1 MDIAWE
7 IGLMRLI
14 YFSPVSWLSFT
25 QRPHKYVQ
33 WFHERTGGNVLWVEP
48 YATRLPVW
56 RDFQSSKNKLQKNFD
71 SISVKDVPKWLT
83 ITRARALPIEPLP
96 GSGLVNGLLW
106 NQLFE
111 QIDLFLKKGDCQ
123 IVVGKPSELAL
134 QVLDRHPDIYSTY
147 DAMDDFPA
155 FYHGLSRQSMTRRE
169 KDIAKRVSRVLVS
182 STMLVERFSRLRS
195 VPVIALNACA
205 IESLPFMSEKT
216 EKSVQIVLGYVGTI
230 GHWFDWKL
238 VFSLAQTNPSMRIH
252 LVGPIYTKLPANIPS
267 NIKIF
272 PACDHASAIQW
283 MQSFSVGLIPFIKNE
298 LTASVDPI
306 KYYEYFA
313 LGLPVLSTRFGEMAL
328 RDGRPGVF
336 LIDSQDDLVVQVE
349 AALTYKYCIE
359 EINIFRIENSW
370 ESRFNKTD
378 FIAAQ

>member
-1 MDIAWE
+1 
-7 IGLMRLI
+7 MRMV
-14 YFSPVSWLSFT
+14 YFSPVPWFSFA

-56 RDFQSSKNKLQKNFD
+56 RDFQTNKSKLRHSSS
-71 SISVKDVPKWLT
+71 SINVNYAPEWLT
-83 ITRARALPIEPLP
+83 VTRAYALPIEPLP
-96 GSGLVNGLLW
+96 GSGRINGLLW
-106 NQLFE
+106 NRLFQ
-111 QIDLFLKKGDCQ
+111 QIDLFLKNGDSQ

-134 QVLDRHPDIYSTY
+134 QVLQRHPDIHSIY

-155 FYHGLSRQSMTRRE
+155 FYHGFSRQSMARRE
-169 KDIAKRVSRVLVS
+169 KAIAERVSRVLVS
-182 STMLVERFSRLRS
+182 STMLAERFSRLRS
-195 VPVIALNACA
+195 TPVIVLNACA

-216 EKSVQIVLGYVGTI
+216 EKPVQTVLGYVGTI
-230 GHWFDWKL
+230 GHWFDWEL
-238 VFSLAQTNPSMRIH
+238 VFSLAQNNPSMRIR
-252 LVGPIYTKLPANIPS
+252 LVGPIYTAPPAGVPLNIEL
-267 NIKIF
+267 F

-283 MQSFSVGLIPFIKNE
+283 MQGFTVGLIPFIKNE

-336 LIDSQDDLVVQVE
+336 LIDSPDNLAAHVD
-349 AALTYKYCIE
+349 AALAYKYRIE
-359 EINIFRIENSW
+359 DINIFRIENSW
-370 ESRFNKTD
+370 ESRFNRID
-378 FIAAQ
+378 SAVVL

>member
-1 MDIAWE
+1 M
-7 IGLMRLI
+7 
-14 YFSPVSWLSFT
+14 
-25 QRPHKYVQ
+25 
-33 WFHERTGGNVLWVEP
+33 WVEP

-56 RDFQSSKNKLQKNFD
+56 RDFQGSKNKLRKSSN
-71 SISVKDVPKWLT
+71 SISVNDIPKWLT
-83 ITRARALPIEPLP
+83 TTNVRALPIEPLP
-96 GSGLVNGLLW
+96 GSGFINRILW

-111 QIDLFLKKGDCQ
+111 QIDLFLEEGDCQ
-123 IVVGKPSELAL
+123 IVVGKPSELAI
-134 QVLDRHPDIYSTY
+134 QVLDRYPDIHSTY

-155 FYHGLSRQSMTRRE
+155 FYHGISRQSMTRRE
-169 KDIAKRVSRVLVS
+169 KDVAERVCRVLVS
-182 STMLVERFSRLRS
+182 STMLAERFSRLRS

-205 IESLPFMSEKT
+205 IESLPFMADKT
-216 EKSVQIVLGYVGTI
+216 EKTVQTILGYVGTI
-230 GHWFDWKL
+230 GYWFDWQL

-252 LVGPIYTKLPANIPS
+252 LIGPIYTKLPANIPS
-267 NIKIF
+267 NIEIF

-328 RDGRPGVF
+328 RDGAPGVF
-336 LIDSQDDLVVQVE
+336 LVDSEDDLVAHVE

-359 EINIFRIENSW
+359 DINIFRTENSW

-378 FIAAQ
+378 FVVA